1 MFSFLI
7 NVVDLMLVYLRLN
20 EFVQEGELE
29 SLTLHVQEMNFMQ
42 SFVGGGAFKQ

>member
-7 NVVDLMLVYLRLN
+7 NAVDLMLVYVLFN

-29 SLTLHVQEMNFMQ
+29 GLTLHVQEMNFMQ
-42 SFVGGGAFKQ
+42 SFVEGGAFKQ

>member
-7 NVVDLMLVYLRLN
+7 NAVDLMLVYLLLN

-29 SLTLHVQEMNFMQ
+29 GLTLHVQEMNFMQ
-42 SFVGGGAFKQ
+42 SSVGSGLFR